1 MIRKR
6 RKLQESA
13 TFTDPYT
20 TAQEIGKSLANAFG
34 EDDGIGIEGIIEDI
48 LLFFKKRAE
57 YPFIEMWVNHES
69 RTSHTI
75 GLEYKI
81 NEEQFSN
88 FNSLFR
94 QLSAI
99 SSLKK
104 ETFIGT
110 NVQIRMGIEDY
121 RLIVAIVI
129 ELAPRDRRITFQPE
143 LATIIR

>member
-6 RKLQESA
+6 QKLQESA
-13 TFTDPYT
+13 TLNDPYT
-20 TAQEIGKSLANAFG
+20 TAQKIGKSLAEAFG
-34 EDDGIGIEGIIEDI
+34 EDDGIGIGEVIEDI
-48 LLFFKKRAE
+48 LLFFKKKAE
-57 YPFIEMWVNHES
+57 YPFIKMWVNHES
-69 RTSHTI
+69 RTSHTV
-75 GLEYKI
+75 GLAYKI
-81 NEEQFSN
+81 NEEQFEN

-99 SSLKK
+99 SSLRK

-129 ELAPRDRRITFQPE
+129 ELAPRDRKITFQPE